1 MSKLVSQIIITSD
14 EPRRNPGTDL
24 WFDPSVG
31 RLYYWSKVNENWQVA
46 ISGGGS
52 SAPSSGG
59 GGGSQESIQLSTTD
73 VVEGTNLYFTN
84 QRVTD
89 LSDLYYLRQT
99 TASGL
104 YLSKVGA
111 SAEYL
116 NKEDGLSKV
125 QASAQYTPLTTFQSE
140 LVTAFAA
147 LNALSESL
155 AGFDGDLATAL
166 EAIYLKQSDA
176 SATYATKAELENATA
191 NLDAAAVAYGLAL

>member
-31 RLYYWSKVNENWQVA
+31 RLYYWNKTNENWQVA
-46 ISGGGS
+46 ISGGGVS
-52 SAPSSGG
+52 SPSSD
-59 GGGSQESIQLSTTD
+59 GSSEEAIQLSTTD

-89 LSDLYYLRQT
+89 LSDLYYLRQS

-104 YLSKVGA
+104 YLSKIGA

-116 NKEDGLSKV
+116 NKQDGLSKV
-125 QASAQYTPLTTFQSE
+125 QASAEYTSITTFQSE

-176 SATYATKAELENATA
+176 SATYATKVELQNAAAE
-191 NLDAAAVAYGLAL
+191 LDAAAVAYGLAL

>member
-31 RLYYWSKVNENWQVA
+31 RLYYWNKTNENWQVA
-46 ISGGGS
+46 ISGGGVS
-52 SAPSSGG
+52 SPSSD
-59 GGGSQESIQLSTTD
+59 GSSEEASQLSTTD
-73 VVEGTNLYFTN
+73 VIEGTNLYFTN

-89 LSDLYYLRQT
+89 LSDLYYLRQS

-104 YLSKVGA
+104 FLSKVGA
-111 SAEYL
+111 STEYL
-116 NKEDGLSKV
+116 NKQDGLSKV
-125 QASAQYTPLTTFQSE
+125 QASAEYTSITTFQSE
-140 LVTAFAA
+140 LVAAFAA

-176 SATYATKAELENATA
+176 SATYATKVELQNAAAE
-191 NLDAAAVAYGLAL
+191 LDAAAVAYGLAL

>member
-31 RLYYWSKVNENWQVA
+31 RLYYWNKTSENWQVA
-46 ISGGGS
+46 ISGAGGGVS
-52 SAPSSGG
+52 SPSSGG
-59 GGGSQESIQLSTTD
+59 TSEESTQLSTTD

-89 LSDLYYLRQT
+89 LSDLYYLRLS
-99 TASGL
+99 TANGL
-104 YLSKVGA
+104 YLSKMGA

-116 NKEDGLSKV
+116 NKQDGLSKV
-125 QASAQYTPLTTFQSE
+125 QASAQYTPITTFQSE
-140 LVTAFAA
+140 LVSAFAA

-176 SATYATKAELENATA
+176 SATYATKVELQNAAAE
-191 NLDAAAVAYGLAL
+191 LDAAAVAYGLAL

>member
-31 RLYYWSKVNENWQVA
+31 RLYYWSKTNETWQVA

-52 SAPSSGG
+52 TAASS
-59 GGGSQESIQLSTTD
+59 GGGSQESNQLSTTD

-116 NKEDGLSKV
+116 NKEDGLSKI
-125 QASAQYTPLTTFQSE
+125 QASAIYTPLTTFQAE
-140 LVTAFAA
+140 LVAAFSA
-147 LNALSESL
+147 LNALSQSL
-155 AGFDGDLATAL
+155 AGFNGDLATAL

-176 SATYATKAELENATA
+176 SATYATKTELENATA